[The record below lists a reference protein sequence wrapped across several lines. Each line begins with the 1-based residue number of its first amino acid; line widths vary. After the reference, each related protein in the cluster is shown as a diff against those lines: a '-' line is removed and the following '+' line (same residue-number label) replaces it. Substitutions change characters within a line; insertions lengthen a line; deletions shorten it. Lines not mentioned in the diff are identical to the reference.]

1 LAIRT
6 REIDAARERDTIVGF
21 LSAHLPGH
29 GGADHFDWLYL
40 ANPDGRAR
48 VWLAADDEADEAVGV
63 AAAFPRRV
71 RIGGQEILC
80 WNLGDFA
87 IRPEYRSLGP
97 AVILQRA
104 CLDAVLDGTV
114 PFAYDHPSC
123 NMMAIY
129 KRLGIPE
136 TGRVVRF
143 VKMLRVDEKVGK
155 VLKYS
160 VVASGVS
167 GIGNIVL
174 SIVDRGLLV
183 RRRHGAGAL
192 EGRFDDRFDELE
204 RKSARGFRVVGV
216 RNQAYLNWRYLD
228 NPLHEHEILT
238 MESGSQLLGYVI
250 IRHEENNAT
259 LLDLFA
265 EKVEENTTVVDG
277 LVAGV
282 IETLRGR
289 GVDALNAPLLENNAL
304 VPSLKRW
311 GFKARESDPFVVSAP
326 SPGESSETVRDAG
339 NWFLTAGDRDV

>member
-6 REIDAARERDTIVGF
+6 REIDVETERDTIVEF
-21 LSAHLPGH
+21 LSEHLSGH
-29 GGADHFDWLYL
+29 GGAAHFDWLYL

-48 VWLAADDEADEAVGV
+48 AWLAVADKADEAVGV

-71 RIGGQEILC
+71 RIGGQEMLC

-87 IRPEYRSLGP
+87 IKPEYRSLGP

-104 CLDAVLDGTV
+104 CLETVLDGTV

-129 KRLGIPE
+129 KRMGISE
-136 TGRVVRF
+136 TGRVIRF
-143 VKMLRVDEKVGK
+143 VKLLRVDEKVVK
-155 VLKYS
+155 FLKYS

-167 GIGNIVL
+167 EIGNVVL
-174 SIVDRGLLV
+174 SIVDQGLLV

-192 EGRFDDRFDELE
+192 EGRFDDRFGKLE
-204 RKSARGFRVVGV
+204 RMRAREFQVVGA
-216 RNQAYLNWRYLD
+216 RNEAYLNWRYLD

-238 MESGSQLLGYVI
+238 MEAGSQLLGYVI

-259 LLDLFA
+259 LLDLCA
-265 EKVEENTTVVDG
+265 EKIEKNATVVDG

-282 IETLRGR
+282 IETLRSKGTL
-289 GVDALNAPLLENNAL
+289 ALNAPLLENNPL

-311 GFKARESDPFVVSAP
+311 GFKARESYPFVVSAP
-326 SPGESSETVRDAG
+326 CPGELSETVRDAR